1 MVMVLPDVLMALDR
15 GDVAALALLD
25 LSAAIDT
32 VDHSIL
38 MRLPGNYAVR
48 RSPGSVR
55 T

>member
-1 MVMVLPDVLMALDR
+1 MAMVLSDILMALDR
-15 GDVAALALLD
+15 GDVLD

-38 MRLPGNYAVR
+38 MRLSGNHITSAVR